1 MTVATELT
9 RAIEARLQGIAPVNG
24 YKTDLKAVSLLK
36 AVDDKQPVPYA
47 LLRISDDQTL
57 EKQLRT
63 ARRQATFEIEGV
75 FPRAATLTEMQLFH
89 DDVLRALGWAGGEFD
104 RPLPGQ
110 CKQDS
115 VEYLNEPGATARKV
129 IVTVDVEYVEKY
141 Q

>member
-24 YKTDLKAVSLLK
+24 YKTSLTGVFLLK
-36 AVDDKQPVPYA
+36 AVDDKQPAPYA

-57 EKQLRT
+57 EKLPRT
-63 ARRQATFEIEGV
+63 AKRIASYEIEGV
-75 FPRAATLTEMQLFH
+75 FPRSATLIEMQLFH
-89 DDVLRALGWAGGEFD
+89 DDVLRAIGWAGGEFD

-110 CKQDS
+110 CKQDT
-115 VEYLNEPGATARKV
+115 VEYPNDPAAPQRKV
-129 IVTVDVEYVEKY
+129 IVTLDVEYVEKY